1 MAKKIGICVNIDC
14 DNYKKEVEVEPGG
27 EFECPLCHQPLKEGK
42 SSKKDPDDSGKKSK
56 LGLIVGGNRC
66 ACSPGWWRLLFH
78 ERQYRS

>member
-42 SSKKDPDDSGKKSK
+42 SSKKDPDDSGKRVSW
-56 LGLIVGGNRC
+56 
-66 ACSPGWWRLLFH
+66 A
-78 ERQYRS
+78 